1 MDRLPADLRIDHLLR
16 TPEHVE
22 TVARMIHREFW
33 VGVPGGL
40 TEEFLVDHLRH
51 TGDLQR
57 LPLSWVALSGGQPI
71 GTVNLIDND
80 DRRRTHLHPWLAAL
94 VVREPWRGLG
104 VGTRLVQAL
113 LAQARRMGFAQVY
126 FGTDGPGF
134 YRRLGAQLHEQV
146 TPEFCIMQFPLAPT
160 AAAGMSPSR
169 P

>member
-80 DRRRTHLHPWLAAL
+80 DAKRAHLHPWLAAM
-94 VVREPWRGLG
+94 VVLEPWRGRG
-104 VGTRLVQAL
+104 IGTRS
-113 LAQARRMGFAQVY
+113 LAFAERMARELGATTLHLEASRRA
-126 FGTDGPGF
+126 DGPVSFYAQCGF
-134 YRRLGAQLHEQV
+134 RDRGYLL
-146 TPEFCIMQFPLAPT
+146 MSKSLT
-160 AAAGMSPSR
+160 AD
-169 P
+169 